1 MDSSKNVSGHWTH
14 SFNPQWLN
22 DLSFGYVHTTSLR
35 GAPDMLAN
43 RNLAPDFG
51 IKNTTTEPDCYAPPG
66 TDITG
71 FGNMGAWGPSGA
83 IDVNHQIV
91 DQLAYSSGRHSVKI
105 GTDLRWLAYNDDPNY
120 MQAGPQ
126 SDGLRQ

>member
-66 TDITG
+66 PISPALGIWELGD
-71 FGNMGAWGPSGA
+71 
-83 IDVNHQIV
+83 
-91 DQLAYSSGRHSVKI
+91 R
-105 GTDLRWLAYNDDPNY
+105 
-120 MQAGPQ
+120 QA
-126 SDGLRQ
+126 LLT